1 MTDVLLRRGGG
12 AADLELV
19 IAVWRAALAT
29 RRDDRPVQAEQE
41 GRVRSYAGK
50 PDAFLLVAEDGGEVV
65 GMGLGMQGLDDD
77 GAGPPVPGLC
87 HIAMIS
93 VAPKRWGEGIGGR
106 VVDGV
111 LEEAH
116 SRGYERA
123 QLWTHA
129 NNARAQRL
137 YEGHGFRRTGRE
149 GYDDFG
155 EWIVHYQRAL

>member
-1 MTDVLLRRGGG
+1 MTDVLLRRGGE

-19 IAVWRAALAT
+19 IAVWRAALAA
-29 RRDDRPVQAEQE
+29 RRGDRPPQAEQE

-50 PDAFLLVAEDGGEVV
+50 PDAFLLVAEDVGEVV
-65 GMGLGMQGLDDD
+65 GMGLGMQGLADD

-87 HIAMIS
+87 HIAMIC
-93 VAPKRWGEGIGGR
+93 VAPERWGEGIGGR

-116 SRGYERA
+116 SRGYEQA

-149 GYDDFG
+149 GNDDFG